1 VVEGLPCRFQST
13 AAAHHGIAADN
24 SFDDIIDTFLREQP
38 KP

>member
-1 VVEGLPCRFQST
+1 VVEGWPCRFQSA
-13 AAAHHGIAADN
+13 AAAHHGIDADS